1 MLTACI
7 VSMRMRISKAV
18 PQGRGLRSL
27 KSTVWWLP
35 LSIYYPNTV
44 HFFNLEGYA
53 NTHVHLYVPQRCCT
67 LYGTREFEL
76 LGTSGEGV
84 WDGWS
89 KKLFSGFCI
98 ALYVWTV

>member
-1 MLTACI
+1 
-7 VSMRMRISKAV
+7 MRMRISKAV
-18 PQGRGLRSL
+18 PQERGLRSL

-76 LGTSGEGV
+76 LGTSEFELLGTSAGPCGTLNKTEH
-84 WDGWS
+84 
-89 KKLFSGFCI
+89 
-98 ALYVWTV
+98 AQ